1 LICKSCGSEFT
12 GNFCNQCGEEVYTK
26 HTFEHIARKK
36 VKLVKHAIMCHTTS
50 VLKNI
55 ENPSK
60 EGLILYDSDK
70 LRYDL
75 LPPFAI
81 EKVVKILT
89 LGAEKYAP
97 GNWKYVEHW
106 KERYTAALM
115 RHLEAYR
122 KGESIDPES
131 GESHLSHMLCCGI
144 FLLEKELEESNN
156 HEIN

>member
-1 LICKSCGSEFT
+1 MIKAPPHELYNPI
-12 GNFCNQCGEEVYTK
+12 TK
-26 HTFEHIARKK
+26 
-36 VKLVKHAIMCHTTS
+36 TTS
-50 VLKNI
+50 IASSSIGK
-55 ENPSK
+55 K
-60 EGLILYDSDK
+60 DDSDK